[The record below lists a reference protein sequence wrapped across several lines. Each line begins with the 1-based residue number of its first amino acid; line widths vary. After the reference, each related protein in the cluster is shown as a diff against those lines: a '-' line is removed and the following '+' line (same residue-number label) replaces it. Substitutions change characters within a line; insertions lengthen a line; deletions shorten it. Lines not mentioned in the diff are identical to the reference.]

1 MQVVLWDTHV
11 DCVELNKTYLFKHLR
26 VKGSKYE
33 HYLNTPKADPFV
45 AVECE
50 EFEHPLVEI
59 DQDLTPS
66 SSITS
71 QIHGICSASHN
82 MVCAFCQKQVI
93 RKPNKRLGVCENCN
107 ITQPT
112 SKCHLKWT
120 LKVLVKDST
129 QGNRNLSNDIVQCL
143 MSNINQ
149 SFDLSKT
156 SEDELIISILEADK
170 SIKFTYDT

>member
-33 HYLNTPKADPFV
+33 YYLNTPKADPFV

-59 DQDLTPS
+59 DQDITPS

-71 QIHGICSASHN
+71 QIHGIRSASHS
-82 MVCAFCQKQVI
+82 MVCAFCQVI
-93 RKPNKRLGVCENCN
+93 PKPNKRLDVCQNCN

-129 QGNRNLSNDIVQCL
+129 QGNRNLHLNLSNDIVQCL

-156 SEDELIISILEADK
+156 SEDELIIRS
-170 SIKFTYDT
+170 